1 MVYAAIV
8 FPPPLN
14 IAMSNFHHR
23 RTLLPPPNPPCLL
36 RYRPFSTGLLIYRKG
51 VSVLV
56 SVSVVIVVV
65 VVVAY
70 IMF

>member
-14 IAMSNFHHR
+14 IAMSNFQYR
-23 RTLLPPPNPPCLL
+23 RASLPPPNPSRLL
-36 RYRPFSTGLLIYRKG
+36 RYRPFSTGLLIYRIG